1 MTRGRGDGI
10 GDSGEPG
17 VSRRQA
23 LKITAVSGIALA
35 LGGGV
40 IREIL
45 RQASV
50 HRIRRTQTQ
59 LGTRVT
65 VTAMHPDPGAAQNMV
80 DATFHEMERLESIL
94 SRHRPDTPVR
104 RLARESTIGDAPPE
118 LVEVLVRARELSERT
133 DGAFDVT
140 VAPLLE
146 LHRAR
151 ATEARTGEESGAPG
165 PTPREVEA
173 ARSLVDFRRVRVGPG
188 EGEVALER
196 PGMSLTLDGI
206 AKGYVVD
213 RAVATLV
220 ASGADR
226 VLVEAGGDL
235 AARGGAEEGWDVA
248 IQDPHDS
255 RGSLGVLRLRG
266 QGVATSGDYVQ
277 AFTQDRRNH
286 HILDPRT
293 GRSPDHTSAVTV
305 VAPSAMDADAL
316 STAAFVLGPRDGLAL
331 LEETEGVEGLIVGK
345 DGSRVST
352 RGFGG

>member
-1 MTRGRGDGI
+1 MTG
-10 GDSGEPG
+10 PG
-17 VSRRQA
+17 MSRRRA

-35 LGGGV
+35 LGGGA
-40 IREIL
+40 IREAL
-45 RQASV
+45 RRAGV
-50 HRIRRTQTQ
+50 HRIRRTRIQ

-65 VTAMHPDPGAAQNMV
+65 VTVVHPDAEVARETV
-80 DATFHEMERLESIL
+80 DATFQEMERLESIL
-94 SRHRPDTPVR
+94 SRYRPETPVS
-104 RLARESTIGDAPPE
+104 RLAREGAITDASPE
-118 LVEVLVRARELSERT
+118 LVEVLARARELSERT

-140 VAPLLE
+140 VAPLLD
-146 LHRAR
+146 LYGAR
-151 ATEARTGEESGAPG
+151 AETRRAGPGGESLPAPA
-165 PTPREVEA
+165 EVDA
-173 ARSLVDFRRVRVGPG
+173 ALSLVDFRQLRLGPG

-235 AARGGAEEGWDVA
+235 AARSDEGWDVA

-255 RGSLGVLRLRG
+255 GGSLGVFRLRG
-266 QGVATSGDYVQ
+266 RGVATSGDYVQ
-277 AFTQDRRNH
+277 AFTQDRRHH

-293 GRSPDHTSAVTV
+293 GRSPDHTSGVTV

-316 STAAFVLGPRDGLAL
+316 STAAFVLGPGDGLAL

-352 RGFGG
+352 GGFRAGSSL